1 MIDAHLTFKEYIAQ
15 LRQRLRR
22 INGLLAKLSHQVS
35 SSLLKTIYFVVFDS
49 HLRYAAQVWSQ
60 GRNNAVN
67 MIKRTHSKAL
77 RIIIFKDRTESLDQP
92 QNFEITKYQYIEQ
105 LFIYNQLCDNLPN
118 TFSSYFKLLKNQ
130 HKHNTRVPNHFTL
143 NVPRAN
149 TEKYGL
155 NSIKIKVIKD

>member
-35 SSLLKTIYFVVFDS
+35 SSLLKTIYFAVFDS

-67 MIKRTHSKAL
+67 MIKRTHNKAL
-77 RIIIFKDRTESLDQP
+77 RIIIFKDRTEPSDPLYANHKILKL
-92 QNFEITKYQYIEQ
+92 QNI
-105 LFIYNQLCDNLPN
+105 N
-118 TFSSYFKLLKNQ
+118 
-130 HKHNTRVPNHFTL
+130 TL
-143 NVPRAN
+143 NN
-149 TEKYGL
+149 CL
-155 NSIKIKVIKD
+155 SITNFVITYQILSQVISNFLKISTSTTQGFPIIPP